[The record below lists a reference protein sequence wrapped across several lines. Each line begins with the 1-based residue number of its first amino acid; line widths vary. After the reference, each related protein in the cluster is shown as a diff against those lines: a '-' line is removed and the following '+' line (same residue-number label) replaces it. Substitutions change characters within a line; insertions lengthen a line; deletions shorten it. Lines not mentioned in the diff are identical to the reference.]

1 MTSNNLNSMGFNS
14 FFFYYVQHLAYCL
27 FMDTLKLTTHPVIYG
42 VKAEFPTQKLARSLS
57 SSTLLY
63 VENSRLRSMLKR
75 YWLKHIKATFVED
88 FFVLL
93 QSLSAKIASMSISE
107 LLPNRPAAAMIPD
120 DNNARE
126 IIRYFIDVQKR
137 AKFLGVISSH
147 AQIPKPI
154 FFLRAHCNG
163 KRGLF
168 LFTYRKYCYYF
179 PSSFYSKV

>member
-1 MTSNNLNSMGFNS
+1 MVKLQEFYSIIMFDEIQNTKISDRQNNFKLNSMGFNS
-14 FFFYYVQHLAYCL
+14 FMYEVYVEKSGL
-27 FMDTLKLTTHPVIYG
+27 
-42 VKAEFPTQKLARSLS
+42 RSL
-57 SSTLLY
+57 
-63 VENSRLRSMLKR
+63 LKR
-75 YWLKHIKATFVED
+75 YWLRHIKATFVEE

-93 QSLSAKIASMSISE
+93 QSLSVKIASMSISE

-137 AKFLGVISSH
+137 AKCLGVISSH

-168 LFTYRKYCYYF
+168 LFTYRKFCYYF